1 MFIPVELITY
11 LTSSID
17 KSKKMQDLRVN
28 NTVCS
33 CGVCL
38 DSYCSSSDS
47 KLTIGKCW
55 CAECK
60 DTRKDAK
67 LNAYKITIL
76 KGAI

>member
-1 MFIPVELITY
+1 MN
-11 LTSSID
+11 
-17 KSKKMQDLRVN
+17 KNK
-28 NTVCS
+28 VCS

-38 DSYCSSSDS
+38 DSYCNSSDS
-47 KLTIGKCW
+47 KLTIAKCW